1 MNAEPPQSSPP
12 SKLAGTVILLGV
24 ASLLNDISSEMIVP
38 VLAVFISTLPG
49 GSPVFLGLLEGAADS
64 LASLLKLFSG
74 PWSDRLK
81 RRSGLVL
88 LGYCLALGTRPF
100 IGLATAAWQIFPIRL
115 ADRFGKGIRT
125 APRDALIADVTPEGQ
140 RGRAFG
146 FHRAMD
152 HIGAVIGPLFAAAY
166 LWYFPANYQ
175 GLFLLALIPGVL
187 VVVCLFCFLR
197 EPERHWAEARPPFTL
212 TLAPF
217 DSNFRLYLVALVLF
231 TLGNSSDLFLL
242 AHAQKLGVPDFL
254 LPILWGAFHVVK
266 SAGNFWVGSWV
277 DRIGPKRMILA
288 GWLVYGAV
296 YLLFGFAQ
304 SAWQVW
310 CLFFAYAVFYAL
322 TEPSE
327 KTLVATLVPPERKGL
342 AYGWYNFAMAVA
354 TFPASLLFGW
364 LYTLHPQAAFTTG
377 AALAFAASILMFQ
390 VRSERNAA
398 VPKLESQAT

>member
-1 MNAEPPQSSPP
+1 MTNAIEPKGSQSH
-12 SKLAGTVILLGV
+12 KLAGTVILLGLV
-24 ASLLNDISSEMIVP
+24 SLLNDISSEMIVP
-38 VLAVFISTLPG
+38 VLSAFISTLPG
-49 GSPVFLGLLEGAADS
+49 GSPVFLGQLEGAADS

-81 RRSGLVL
+81 RRSGLVV
-88 LGYCLALGTRPF
+88 LGYCLALITRPF
-100 IGLATAAWQIFPIRL
+100 IGLATTAWQVFPIRL

-125 APRDALIADVTPEGQ
+125 APRDALIADVTPEGE

-152 HIGAVIGPLFAAAY
+152 HVGAVIGPLLASLY
-166 LWYFPANYQ
+166 LWFFPGNYQ
-175 GLFLLALIPGVL
+175 GLFLLALVPGVL
-187 VVVCLFCFLR
+187 VVVCLCFFLR
-197 EPERHWAEARPPFTL
+197 EPERHVAENKPAFTL

-217 DSNFRLYLVALVLF
+217 DNNFRLFLLALVLF

-242 AHAQKLGVPDFL
+242 THAQRLGVPVYL

-277 DRIGPKRMILA
+277 DRVGPKRMIFA
-288 GWLVYGAV
+288 GWVVYGVV

-310 CLFFAYAVFYAL
+310 ALFFGYAAFYAL

-327 KTLVATLVPPERKGL
+327 KTLVASLVPPERKGL
-342 AYGWYNFAMAVA
+342 AYGWFNFALAVA
-354 TFPASLLFGW
+354 TFPASLLFGMI
-364 LYTLHPQAAFTTG
+364 YTINPQAAFTTG
-377 AALAFAASILMFQ
+377 AGFALAASLIMLK
-390 VRSERNAA
+390 VR
-398 VPKLESQAT
+398 PTSQAAIT

>member
-1 MNAEPPQSSPP
+1 MPDNTPSQSVPAPQ
-12 SKLAGTVILLGV
+12 LAGTVILLGI

-74 PWSDRLK
+74 PWSDRLQ

-88 LGYCLALGTRPF
+88 LGYFLALITRPF
-100 IGLATAAWQIFPIRL
+100 IGMATAAWQIFPIRL

-125 APRDALIADVTPEGQ
+125 APRDAMIADVTPEGQ

-152 HIGAVIGPLFAAAY
+152 HIGAVIGPLFAALF
-166 LWYFPANYQ
+166 LWFFPGHYQ
-175 GLFLLALIPGVL
+175 GLFLLALVPGVL
-187 VVVCLFCFLR
+187 VVVALVCFLR
-197 EPERHWAEARPPFTL
+197 EPERHVASEKPPFTL

-217 DSNFRLYLVALVLF
+217 DNNFRLYLFALVLF

-242 AHAQKLGVPDFL
+242 AHAQKLGVPDYL
-254 LPILWGAFHVVK
+254 LPILWGAFHIAK

-288 GWLVYGAV
+288 GWLVYGVV
-296 YLLFGFAQ
+296 YLLFGLAQ
-304 SAWQVW
+304 TAWQIW

-327 KTLVATLVPPERKGL
+327 KTLVASLVPPDRKGL
-342 AYGWYNFAMAVA
+342 AYGWFNFALAIA

-364 LYTLHPQAAFTTG
+364 LYTQHPQAAFTTG
-377 AALAFAASILMFQ
+377 AGFALAASLVMFR
-390 VRSERNAA
+390 VDAGTRARRE
-398 VPKLESQAT
+398 

>member
-1 MNAEPPQSSPP
+1 MNETSAPSPRSP
-12 SKLAGTVILLGV
+12 RLASTVILLGV

-49 GSPVFLGLLEGAADS
+49 GSPFFLGLLEGAADS

-88 LGYCLALGTRPF
+88 FGYCLALITRPF

-152 HIGAVIGPLFAAAY
+152 HIGAVIGPLFAALY
-166 LWYFPANYQ
+166 LWFFPGHYQ
-175 GLFLLALIPGVL
+175 GLFLLALIPGLL
-187 VVVCLFCFLR
+187 VVLALVCFLR
-197 EPERHWAEARPPFTL
+197 EPERHASEQRPPFTL
-212 TLAPF
+212 TLTPF
-217 DSNFRLYLVALVLF
+217 DNNFRLYLVALFLF

-242 AHAQKLGVPDFL
+242 AHAQKLGVPDYL
-254 LPILWGAFHVVK
+254 LPILWGAFHVAK
-266 SAGNFWVGSWV
+266 SAGNFWVGTWV
-277 DRIGPKRMILA
+277 DRVGPKRMILG
-288 GWLVYGAV
+288 GWTIYAVV
-296 YLLFGFAQ
+296 YLLFGMAQ
-304 SAWQVW
+304 SAWQV
-310 CLFFAYAVFYAL
+310 CALFFGYAVFYAL

-342 AYGWYNFAMAVA
+342 AFGWFNFALAVA

-364 LYTLHPQAAFTTG
+364 LYTLNPQVAFTTG
-377 AALAFAASILMFQ
+377 AGLAFAASLLMLQ
-390 VRSERNAA
+390 VS
-398 VPKLESQAT
+398 SQRTA